1 MRRVLNGLVAAC
13 ILAVASGNAFSDES
27 GVPFWLSGQYAS
39 LSQPALSGSRNDNV
53 SGGTDLYPSASL
65 AWNNGNHNWMSYITG
80 DIPVGTYDP
89 TALSNLGIGAL
100 SNEV

>member
-1 MRRVLNGLVAAC
+1 MLRLPPFEYLAPQTLDEAVALLDQHGPEAMLVA
-13 ILAVASGNAFSDES
+13 
-27 GVPFWLSGQYAS
+27 
-39 LSQPALSGSRNDNV
+39 
-53 SGGTDLYPSASL
+53 GGTDLYPSASL

-89 TALSNLGIGAL
+89 TALSNLEIGAL

>member
-1 MRRVLNGLVAAC
+1 MLLLQLGYATESKFLGGQHYFGLAW
-13 ILAVASGNAFSDES
+13 GPES
-27 GVPFWLSGQYAS
+27 NNTSVNAS